1 MSDKKREL
9 VEKSYTLAYV
19 TATALLGDI
28 GKLLADKPA
37 PGGSVAINWGH
48 VGELNEVVRQLLE
61 VRNML
66 AGEEQGEKR

>member
-1 MSDKKREL
+1 MGLKWSL
-9 VEKSYTLAYV
+9 IA
-19 TATALLGDI
+19 DI
-28 GKLLADKPA
+28 GQLLADKPA

-66 AGEEQGEKR
+66 AGDE

>member
-9 VEKSYTLAYV
+9 VETSYTLAHS
-19 TATALLGDI
+19 TATALIADI
-28 GKLLADKPA
+28 GQLLADKPA
-37 PGGSVAINWGH
+37 PGGPVAINWGH

-61 VRNML
+61 VRKML

>member
-9 VEKSYTLAYV
+9 VEASYTLAHS
-19 TATALLGDI
+19 TATALLEDI
-28 GKLLADKPA
+28 GQLLADQPA

-61 VRNML
+61 VRKML
-66 AGEEQGEKR
+66 AGDE